1 MKKDYGNGHRE
12 YFLDA
17 IKKQMCNDM
26 YMGCDMLYIV
36 TSYISLL
43 MIWSLMIQ
51 LVSSVDC
58 SVYHRQQ

>member
-17 IKKQMCNDM
+17 IKKQMCKDM

-36 TSYISLL
+36 TSTFFSLWFWVL
-43 MIWSLMIQ
+43 MMQ
-51 LVSSVDC
+51 
-58 SVYHRQQ
+58 